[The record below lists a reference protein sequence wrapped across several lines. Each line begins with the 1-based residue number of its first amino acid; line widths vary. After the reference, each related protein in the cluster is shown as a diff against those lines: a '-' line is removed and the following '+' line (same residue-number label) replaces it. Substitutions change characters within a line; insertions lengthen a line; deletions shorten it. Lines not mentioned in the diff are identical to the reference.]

1 MMKMIWWWRWQW
13 RRSWPDTEC
22 KEHTRSK
29 VLLVVE
35 QLLGEWGRCFAERS
49 SSLSSISLL
58 SKLVFIII
66 ITILDS
72 SFVKA
77 SSSQHWWFWSTSTCL
92 WKLPES
98 HFSCLQ
104 PCGPWYKKFFFWG
117 GGDCDGSDNNYDDL
131 IIRSYYYWNL
141 VRGVSWRGTGLAF
154 VRLCTC
160 GPPWGLR

>member
-1 MMKMIWWWRWQW
+1 MHKWSSSWWRWWRSWPDTECMYRTRMDDDHDDDDMMMKMMRWWRWQW

-29 VLLVVE
+29 ALLVVE

-58 SKLVFIII
+58 SKLVIIII
-66 ITILDS
+66 ITILDR

-77 SSSQHWWFWSTSTCL
+77 SSSRLWWFWSASTCL

-104 PCGPWYKKFFFWG
+104 PCGPWDRKICLG
-117 GGDCDGSDNNYDDL
+117 GGGGGY
-131 IIRSYYYWNL
+131 
-141 VRGVSWRGTGLAF
+141 
-154 VRLCTC
+154 RLWI
-160 GPPWGLR
+160 PKVP